1 MNHKSNAF
9 NQTNSKRQHFFITF
23 VSVMGERQ
31 TETRHFAILFE
42 QYKEPFTLFANS
54 YIRDTAVAEDIYVE
68 AMMQYW
74 EKRHELPSDT
84 NIPAY
89 ILETIKHKC
98 LNYLRHLR
106 VREDVEQRLREHQ
119 QRVTNL
125 RIVTLE
131 ACDPQEIF
139 SDEAQRLV
147 DEALAMMSDKT
158 RQIFIMS
165 RYENKTYPE
174 IAAHFSLSVK
184 SVEFHISKAL
194 KILKVKLKDYMTIML
209 FL

>member
-1 MNHKSNAF
+1 M
-9 NQTNSKRQHFFITF
+9 
-23 VSVMGERQ
+23 
-31 TETRHFAILFE
+31 ETKTSDIKAIN
-42 QYKEPFTLFANS
+42 TLFADYHGLFVRFANT
-54 YIRDTAVAEDIYVE
+54 YIQDDAAAEDIAVE
-68 AMMQYW
+68 GIMYYW
-74 EKRHELPSDT
+74 ENRHTLASDS

-194 KILKVKLKDYMTIML
+194 KILKVKLKDYMTIIL